1 MQQLDEVRHCR
12 RQGSRE
18 RGAAGETGTELV
30 LRPSQGD
37 LEEPEALVRSFVPMF
52 SPSLQLSAPRK
63 GELERRLGLALPCS
77 LPLCL

>member
-1 MQQLDEVRHCR
+1 MYEQLDEVRHCW

-18 RGAAGETGTELV
+18 RGAGERLGLSLV

-37 LEEPEALVRSFVPMF
+37 LEEPGAKVRSFVPMS

-63 GELERRLGLALPCS
+63 AEPEL
-77 LPLCL
+77 